1 MLIISD
7 VFSDLIHD
15 SILFEVILLI
25 FVDPLC
31 FFVAKVKLLEYS
43 SEILLARLV
52 LLSTYELAQSSRT
65 ILFNEILEVFLN
77 FII

>member
-7 VFSDLIHD
+7 VFSDFLHD

-25 FVDPLC
+25 CVDPLC